1 MSTVYEIPAAVF
13 QDIIRTSSRAAVA
26 IESYF
31 FVQTRSI
38 YYYFLPW
45 LDVPGYANLTFTT
58 KTQVPTR
65 RNGLVSVIVLE

>member
-1 MSTVYEIPAAVF
+1 M
-13 QDIIRTSSRAAVA
+13 
-26 IESYF
+26 SYF

-65 RNGLVSVIVLE
+65 WNGLVLVIVLAVVNLAIVWAIVVMYVIYGDAQ